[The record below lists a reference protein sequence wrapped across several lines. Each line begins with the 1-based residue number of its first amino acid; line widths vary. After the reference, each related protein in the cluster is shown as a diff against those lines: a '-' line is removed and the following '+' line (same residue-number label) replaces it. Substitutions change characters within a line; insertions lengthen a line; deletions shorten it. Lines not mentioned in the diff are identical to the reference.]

1 MNRRIQNH
9 EILDRGS
16 GELNFLKIFKDTGK
30 TIAPCETGQNLLPTA
45 PILTSHTI
53 PSNRDITI
61 ETSVLKISMTL
72 PLKSTKK

>member
-45 PILTSHTI
+45 PILI
-53 PSNRDITI
+53 PAAVFCCGDITWKQQ
-61 ETSVLKISMTL
+61 V
-72 PLKSTKK
+72 